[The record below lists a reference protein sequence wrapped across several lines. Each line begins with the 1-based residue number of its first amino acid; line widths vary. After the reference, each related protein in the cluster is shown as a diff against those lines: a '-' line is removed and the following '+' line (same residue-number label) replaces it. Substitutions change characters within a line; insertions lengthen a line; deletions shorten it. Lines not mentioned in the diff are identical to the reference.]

1 MKKILLPLI
10 ILTSIPLFAKIEVL
24 DRVAVIVDDGIIMES
39 QISNDLTAIITKYD
53 EQNIPK
59 PAIEILREQVVE
71 KLIIEE
77 LQMQMANRAGI
88 RISDTELNETIT
100 RIAGNNN
107 MGLQEF
113 ILFVQE
119 GGDSYEGL
127 RQDIK
132 KEMIVQRIQRG
143 RVGSEIDIT
152 EKEFQAFLAT
162 DDSLA
167 ELQPEL
173 LVRQILVKTL
183 SQADKV
189 ILRIESG
196 EDFGKVAEEV
206 SISANAIDGGIMKWR
221 KSLDMPELFSNAL
234 DKKKVNEMT
243 DPLESGSGFHI
254 LRLEDKRGSFV
265 QEEEQWSSRHIL
277 LMPSAIRDEES
288 SEKELND
295 IRLRVINGE
304 DFGELADE
312 FSQDPGSAKKGG
324 ELGWLGKGV
333 LADEFE
339 KTMIESEINEV
350 SEVFQ
355 TEFGFHFLE
364 VLEKR
369 NHDKTDELIE
379 DRAYQLL
386 YARKYDEELEST
398 LRSIRA
404 EAFVEIKDLD

>member
-1 MKKILLPLI
+1 
-10 ILTSIPLFAKIEVL
+10 LFAKIEVL

-119 GGDSYEGL
+119 GGDSYEDL